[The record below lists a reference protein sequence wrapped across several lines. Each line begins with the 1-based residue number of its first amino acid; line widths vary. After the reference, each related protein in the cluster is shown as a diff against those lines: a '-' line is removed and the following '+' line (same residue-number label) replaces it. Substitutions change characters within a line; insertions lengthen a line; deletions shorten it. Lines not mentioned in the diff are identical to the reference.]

1 MTAYFKEM
9 AAAIDLK
16 REDARLQLVTFDRD
30 AATRTVRAPAPV
42 EAPAPVLAGA
52 AKALDEA
59 EKLYLARDL
68 DKAKAQFLSVL
79 QTDELPMH
87 AGAYYGLA
95 RIATLQRDPETAV
108 RLFQKTLELGPEA
121 QAKAWSLVYLGQLE
135 LAAGE
140 RVQAGKYFQQALQ
153 VEGASE
159 LARQKAHQ
167 GIQLSSQK

>member
-1 MTAYFKEM
+1 M
-9 AAAIDLK
+9 AAAIDLRK
-16 REDARLQLVTFDRD
+16 EDARLQLVTFDRD
-30 AATRTVRAPAPV
+30 AATRTVRQAAPV
-42 EAPAPVLAGA
+42 EAPAPVLTGA
-52 AKALDEA
+52 AKTLDEA

-68 DKAKAQFLSVL
+68 DKAKAQFLAVL
-79 QTDELPMH
+79 QQTDQQPLH

-95 RIATLQRDPETAV
+95 RIATLQKDPETAV

-153 VEGASE
+153 VEGASD

-167 GIQLSSQK
+167 GIQLSSQQ